1 MSYEYYSSLALVSSV
16 VVYALAMFAHTAE
29 WAAARRLG
37 VAKPAAREL
46 VDVAAVERSDGRMR
60 PEPVDGRGQPLAP
73 ASLAAD
79 SEADPTAGRR
89 VEQFGR
95 IGIALTV
102 IGFVLSIVG
111 VLTRGLAAQRA
122 PWGNMFEFTITAM
135 VFVVGVYLIL
145 VWRAGL
151 RWLGLPVTMLA
162 AVGNGLAVT
171 VFYVAVAPL
180 VPALHSVWFLIH
192 IVAAAISGAAFN
204 VGGLMSILYLI
215 KKRAEEQGTVR
226 GYLGRLPDSRKID
239 LIAYRF
245 NAFAFPLWTFTVVA
259 GAIWAEYA
267 WGRYWGW
274 DPKETWALV
283 TWVIYACYLHA
294 RSTAGWRG
302 TRAAVIAII
311 GLASFWFNF
320 VGINL
325 LVSGCI
331 PTPVSETTARTQL
344 AHAVPGVHAM
354 HSVNIRRS
362 VGYRSPTSGDC
373 QWLMALWRSWT
384 TSYGP
389 WMLPPVRRMHG
400 HLPGTSRWHPGATGK
415 GTSSSVSNLANSASW
430 PSPTS
435 TRPSSPISGF
445 RCCAVRFMSI
455 D

>member
-1 MSYEYYSSLALVSSV
+1 
-16 VVYALAMFAHTAE
+16 
-29 WAAARRLG
+29 
-37 VAKPAAREL
+37 
-46 VDVAAVERSDGRMR
+46 MR
-60 PEPVDGRGQPLAP
+60 PEPVEGHA
-73 ASLAAD
+73 
-79 SEADPTAGRR
+79 AGRR

-95 IGIALTV
+95 IGVALTV
-102 IGFVLSIVG
+102 LGFLLSVFG
-111 VLTRGLAAQRA
+111 VVMRALAAQRA

-135 VFVVGVYLIL
+135 VFVVGLYLIL
-145 VWRAGL
+145 VWRAGV
-151 RWLGLPVTMLA
+151 RWLGLPVTLLA

-215 KKRAEEQGTVR
+215 KKRAEERGTVH
-226 GYLGRLPDSRKID
+226 GYLRRLPDSRKID

-245 NAFAFPLWTFTVVA
+245 LAFAFPLWTFTVVA

-320 VGINL
+320 IGINL
-325 LVSGCI
+325 LVSG
-331 PTPVSETTARTQL
+331 L
-344 AHAVPGVHAM
+344 
-354 HSVNIRRS
+354 HSYAGI
-362 VGYRSPTSGDC
+362 
-373 QWLMALWRSWT
+373 
-384 TSYGP
+384 
-389 WMLPPVRRMHG
+389 
-400 HLPGTSRWHPGATGK
+400 
-415 GTSSSVSNLANSASW
+415 
-430 PSPTS
+430 
-435 TRPSSPISGF
+435 
-445 RCCAVRFMSI
+445 
-455 D
+455 

>member
-1 MSYEYYSSLALVSSV
+1 MTYEYYSSLALVSSV
-16 VVYALAMFAHTAE
+16 VVYVLAMFAHAAE
-29 WAAARRLG
+29 WATARRIG
-37 VAKPAAREL
+37 VAQPAEREL
-46 VDVAAVERSDGRMR
+46 VDVVAAEMR
-60 PEPVDGRGQPLAP
+60 PELLEGRAQPDTDPVT
-73 ASLAAD
+73 D
-79 SEADPTAGRR
+79 SEIELVASRR

-95 IGIALTV
+95 IGVALTV
-102 IGFVLSIVG
+102 LGFLLSVFG
-111 VLTRGLAAQRA
+111 VVMRALAAQRA

-145 VWRAGL
+145 VWRAGV
-151 RWLGLPVTMLA
+151 RWLGLPVTLLA

-215 KKRAEEQGTVR
+215 KKRAEERGTVR
-226 GYLGRLPDSRKID
+226 GYLRRLPDSRKID

-245 NAFAFPLWTFTVVA
+245 LAFAFPLWTFTVVA

-302 TRAAVIAII
+302 TKAAVIAII

-325 LVSGCI
+325 LVSG
-331 PTPVSETTARTQL
+331 L
-344 AHAVPGVHAM
+344 
-354 HSVNIRRS
+354 HSYAGI
-362 VGYRSPTSGDC
+362 
-373 QWLMALWRSWT
+373 
-384 TSYGP
+384 
-389 WMLPPVRRMHG
+389 
-400 HLPGTSRWHPGATGK
+400 
-415 GTSSSVSNLANSASW
+415 
-430 PSPTS
+430 
-435 TRPSSPISGF
+435 
-445 RCCAVRFMSI
+445 
-455 D
+455 

>member
-1 MSYEYYSSLALVSSV
+1 MTYEYYSSLALVSSV

-37 VAKPAAREL
+37 VAKLAAPEL
-46 VDVAAVERSDGRMR
+46 VDVAAVERGDGQLR
-60 PEPVDGRGQPLAP
+60 PDPGDVPDQAGLATG
-73 ASLAAD
+73 
-79 SEADPTAGRR
+79 SEADPAASRR

-95 IGIALTV
+95 IGVALTV
-102 IGFVLSIVG
+102 IGFLLCVFG
-111 VLTRGLAAQRA
+111 VLARALAAQRA
-122 PWGNMFEFTITAM
+122 PWGNMFEFTITAL

-151 RWLGLPVTMLA
+151 HWLGLPVTMLA

-215 KKRAEEQGTVR
+215 KKRAEERGTVR
-226 GYLGRLPDSRKID
+226 GYLGRVPDSRKID

-302 TRAAVIAII
+302 TKAAVIAII

-325 LVSGCI
+325 LVSG
-331 PTPVSETTARTQL
+331 L
-344 AHAVPGVHAM
+344 
-354 HSVNIRRS
+354 HSYAGI
-362 VGYRSPTSGDC
+362 
-373 QWLMALWRSWT
+373 
-384 TSYGP
+384 
-389 WMLPPVRRMHG
+389 
-400 HLPGTSRWHPGATGK
+400 
-415 GTSSSVSNLANSASW
+415 
-430 PSPTS
+430 
-435 TRPSSPISGF
+435 
-445 RCCAVRFMSI
+445 
-455 D
+455 

>member
-1 MSYEYYSSLALVSSV
+1 MTYEYYSSLALVSSV
-16 VVYALAMFAHTAE
+16 VVYAVAMFAHAAE

-46 VDVAAVERSDGRMR
+46 VDVAAAEMHRPELAQMRPMSAQMR
-60 PEPVDGRGQPLAP
+60 PEPVDGLAQPDSSLVAHPETDP
-73 ASLAAD
+73 AAS
-79 SEADPTAGRR
+79 RR

-95 IGIALTV
+95 IGVALTI
-102 IGFVLSIVG
+102 IGFLLSVAG
-111 VLTRGLAAQRA
+111 VVTRALAAHRA

-135 VFVVGVYLIL
+135 VLFVGVYLIL

-204 VGGLMSILYLI
+204 VGGVMSILYLI
-215 KKRAEEQGTVR
+215 KKRAEERGSVR
-226 GYLGRLPDSRKID
+226 GYLGRLPDSRRID
-239 LIAYRF
+239 VIAYRF
-245 NAFAFPLWTFTVVA
+245 LAFAFPLWTFTVAA
-259 GAIWAEYA
+259 GAIWAQYA

-302 TRAAVIAII
+302 TKAAVIAII

-325 LVSGCI
+325 LVSG
-331 PTPVSETTARTQL
+331 L
-344 AHAVPGVHAM
+344 
-354 HSVNIRRS
+354 HSYAGI
-362 VGYRSPTSGDC
+362 
-373 QWLMALWRSWT
+373 
-384 TSYGP
+384 
-389 WMLPPVRRMHG
+389 
-400 HLPGTSRWHPGATGK
+400 
-415 GTSSSVSNLANSASW
+415 
-430 PSPTS
+430 
-435 TRPSSPISGF
+435 
-445 RCCAVRFMSI
+445 
-455 D
+455 

>member
-1 MSYEYYSSLALVSSV
+1 MTYEYYSSLALVSSV
-16 VVYALAMFAHTAE
+16 VVYALAMFAHAAE
-29 WAAARRLG
+29 WAAARRVG
-37 VAKPAAREL
+37 VAQPAEREL
-46 VDVAAVERSDGRMR
+46 VDVAAVDMR
-60 PEPVDGRGQPLAP
+60 PELSQIRPELVEGHQQ
-73 ASLAAD
+73 AS
-79 SEADPTAGRR
+79 SPR

-95 IGIALTV
+95 IGVSLTV
-102 IGFVLSIVG
+102 LGFLLSVFG
-111 VLTRGLAAQRA
+111 VVMRALAAERA

-145 VWRAGL
+145 VWRAGV
-151 RWLGLPVTMLA
+151 RWLGLPVTLLA

-215 KKRAEEQGTVR
+215 KKRAEDRDTVR
-226 GYLGRLPDSRKID
+226 GYLARLPDSRKID

-245 NAFAFPLWTFTVVA
+245 LAFAFPLWTFTVVA

-320 VGINL
+320 IGINL
-325 LVSGCI
+325 LVSG
-331 PTPVSETTARTQL
+331 L
-344 AHAVPGVHAM
+344 
-354 HSVNIRRS
+354 HSYAGI
-362 VGYRSPTSGDC
+362 
-373 QWLMALWRSWT
+373 
-384 TSYGP
+384 
-389 WMLPPVRRMHG
+389 
-400 HLPGTSRWHPGATGK
+400 
-415 GTSSSVSNLANSASW
+415 
-430 PSPTS
+430 
-435 TRPSSPISGF
+435 
-445 RCCAVRFMSI
+445 
-455 D
+455 